1 MNERFLNI
9 TKDIYMLK
17 TPAGGVWSG
26 IILIDGEEK
35 VLIDSGENA
44 EHIDELL
51 VPALKELGIQ
61 LQDSLAVQYPLSW
74 RSCRRTQQNYEAGT
88 SQSGIIP

>member
-61 LQDSLAVQYPLSW
+61 LQDIAWLCNTHCHGDHVGGHS
-74 RSCRRTQQNYEAGT
+74 R
-88 SQSGIIP
+88 IM